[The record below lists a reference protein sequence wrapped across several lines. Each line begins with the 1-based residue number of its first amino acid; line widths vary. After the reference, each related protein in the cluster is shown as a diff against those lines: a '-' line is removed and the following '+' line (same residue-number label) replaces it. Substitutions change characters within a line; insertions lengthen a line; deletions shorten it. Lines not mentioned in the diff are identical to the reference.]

1 MPPTQTTS
9 ANQPKIVI
17 TGTGRAGTTFLVQLL
32 TELGQ
37 DTGYTGENWR
47 RDYDEHCAAG
57 LEHDITAPEAPRIV
71 KNPGLCET
79 LPGLLARQAVQIE
92 HAIVPVRSLAAAATS
107 RVWIGGQGKTPGGL
121 WGTADASAQSA
132 VLAER
137 FHALIEVLVQ
147 HEVPTT
153 FLAFPRFVRDV
164 DYAWQQLGPIFP
176 AVTREQFGAAFG
188 RVARPELVHDF
199 SRGLPG
205 EAGQPGRDYEAKKQW
220 QRMRRRRRRV
230 WTGSAITVGLIAC
243 GLVWSYAIT

>member
-1 MPPTQTTS
+1 MLQNQTS
-9 ANQPKIVI
+9 ASTQPKIVI
-17 TGTGRAGTTFLVQLL
+17 TGTGRAGTTLLVQLL

-57 LEHDITAPEAPRIV
+57 LEHDITAPDAPRIV

-79 LPGLLARQAVQIE
+79 LPDLLARRAVVIE
-92 HAIVPVRSLAAAATS
+92 HAIVPVRSLDAAAKS

-121 WGTADASAQSA
+121 WGTADASAQKA

-137 FHALIEVLVQ
+137 FHALVEALVQ

-153 FLAFPRFVRDV
+153 FLAFPRFARDV
-164 DYAWQQLGPIFP
+164 DYAWQQLGPIVP
-176 AVTREQFGAAFG
+176 TVTREQFGAAFA

-205 EAGQPGRDYEAKKQW
+205 AAGQPGRNYDEKKRQ
-220 QRMRRRRRRV
+220 QRARRHRRRV
-230 WTGSAITVGLIAC
+230 FTGSVITLALIAC
-243 GLVWSYAIT
+243 GLVWSYAGA